1 MNNRFFGATQPQTWR
16 DHLKE
21 LKAAKE
27 ELYKNQAIMTPY
39 ERQTIGNSIKA
50 RAEAVAPRLQGGAIA
65 EWKAAIEVYQ
75 DKAAAVEKARIA
87 EINRWDNARLGAEI
101 GAVKALVELALSGVN
116 SNPLAGGG
124 FGAAPRLERIYNE
137 AQASGDL
144 HKRRAAAEV
153 FRSLDGANLKG
164 DITDRAAVSGLAHK
178 AAQDLPGLRVTDG
191 ITRAIQERDAAAQGV
206 YNLRSELNDVSLV
219 MGYGDATGLFASGPI
234 ASAFRGVKFN
244 NDHTLTIF
252 PEDSV
257 EVTGIQFKDPE
268 DAQRSFIVG
277 GEVENE

>member
-1 MNNRFFGATQPQTWR
+1 MNNRFFGHTQPQTWR
-16 DHLKE
+16 DLLKE

-39 ERQTIGNSIKA
+39 ERQTISESIKA

-101 GAVKALVELALSGVN
+101 GAVKALVELALSGGN
-116 SNPLAGGG
+116 GNALAGMTK
-124 FGAAPRLERIYNE
+124 AAPRLERIYNE
-137 AQASGDL
+137 AQVSGDIY
-144 HKRRAAAEV
+144 KQRAAAEV
-153 FRSLDGANLKG
+153 FRSLDGASLKT
-164 DITDRAAVSGLAHK
+164 DTTDRAAVSGLVHK
-178 AAQDLPGLRVTDG
+178 AAKDLPGLRVTDG
-191 ITRAIQERDAAAQGV
+191 ITQAIHERDEAAQGV

>member
-1 MNNRFFGATQPQTWR
+1 MNNRFFGTTQPQTWR
-16 DHLKE
+16 DLLKE

-39 ERQTIGNSIKA
+39 ERQTISESIKA

-101 GAVKALVELALSGVN
+101 GAVKALVELALSGGN
-116 SNPLAGGG
+116 GNALAGMTK
-124 FGAAPRLERIYNE
+124 AAPRLERIYNE
-137 AQASGDL
+137 AQASGDIY
-144 HKRRAAAEV
+144 KQRAAAEV
-153 FRSLDGANLKG
+153 FRSLDGASLKT
-164 DITDRAAVSGLAHK
+164 DTTDRAAVSGLAHK
-178 AAQDLPGLRVTDG
+178 AAKDLPGLRVTDG
-191 ITRAIQERDAAAQGV
+191 ITQAIHERDEAAQGV